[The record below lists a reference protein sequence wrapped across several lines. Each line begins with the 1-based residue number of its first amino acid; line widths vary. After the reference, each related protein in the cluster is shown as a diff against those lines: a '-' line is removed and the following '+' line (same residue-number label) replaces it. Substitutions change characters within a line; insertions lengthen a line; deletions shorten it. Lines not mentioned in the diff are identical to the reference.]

1 MERWSLTQLQQG
13 NTIDR
18 ILVEKEDSMLV
29 RYQQCGCF
37 YFPTFS
43 CYHRQALLTRE
54 GAYSV
59 FE

>member
-43 CYHRQALLTRE
+43 CYHRQAL
-54 GAYSV
+54 
-59 FE
+59 